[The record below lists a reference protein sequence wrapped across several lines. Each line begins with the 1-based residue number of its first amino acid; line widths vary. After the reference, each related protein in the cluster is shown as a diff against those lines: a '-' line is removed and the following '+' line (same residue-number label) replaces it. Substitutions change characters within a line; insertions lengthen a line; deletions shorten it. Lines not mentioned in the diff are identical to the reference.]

1 MALQTIRF
9 GGFAGVKQ
17 GACAGSV
24 PLNWAEDA
32 QNVSTTGGRLRRI
45 KGYRAV
51 YPPVTGA
58 ARKLRRLFL
67 WPRADGST
75 DCLVAR
81 QDALLRFDPN
91 TESWEDLY
99 HYANSMSANAF
110 DFLKTK
116 IGSTETVLMGNGLE
130 PILKW
135 EGGDASVAAFG
146 SAAKL
151 SDRAVNFL
159 ELYFGRLFAAGDRE
173 YPARLYWSQAPGDGR
188 TIEDWSA
195 DESSENV
202 SGGHVEVGTDSDP
215 ITGLFALSNQL
226 LIFKRDKLYRLLGD
240 RPGNY
245 RIVPVEAA
253 LAQPI
258 HTACVLYGDRLFFL
272 TDRGLYFYDGQ
283 TVRRTGHGA
292 DLVPLLERVDF
303 SAAVSAA
310 CGDSLY
316 FAVKEHADSVHNDLL
331 IEYDVLRDCF
341 LLRRGLGIV
350 DLTGCYGTLY
360 ALTGKGEVAVL
371 NEGDSYGGEPIDAYW
386 ETPWLDGASALT
398 VKQVVE
404 AVLTGTGGPLRVLVL
419 GEAREGDSVGRLS
432 GEDIPTEFLLRSV
445 GRRLKLRI
453 ENVSGSD
460 FDLSGG
466 AELLFDEQRRVL

>member
-1 MALQTIRF
+1 MALETIRL
-9 GGFAGVKQ
+9 GSFAGVKQ
-17 GACAGSV
+17 GACAGAV
-24 PLNWAEDA
+24 PLNWAENA
-32 QNVSTTGGRLRRI
+32 QNVTTVGGKLGRV
-45 KGYRAV
+45 KGYRTLYPAV
-51 YPPVTGA
+51 PGL
-58 ARKLRRLFL
+58 ARKLRRLFI
-67 WPRADGST
+67 WPRENGSM

-81 QDALLRFDPN
+81 EDSLFRYDRGTDAWLDI
-91 TESWEDLY
+91 Y
-99 HYANSMSANAF
+99 HYTDDMDADIF

-116 IGSTETVLMGNGLE
+116 IGSTETLLVGSGLE
-130 PILKW
+130 SILKW
-135 EGGDASVAAFG
+135 EGGTASVAAFG
-146 SAAKL
+146 SSQGL
-151 SDRAVNFL
+151 SDKAVNFL
-159 ELYFGRLFAAGDRE
+159 ELYFGRLFAAGDPE
-173 YPARLYWSQAPGDGR
+173 HPARLYWSQAPGDGR

-215 ITGLFALSNQL
+215 ITGLFAMSNQL

-283 TVRRTGHGA
+283 TVRRTLHGA
-292 DLVPLLERVDF
+292 DLLPLLQAVDF
-303 SAAVSAA
+303 SAAASAA
-310 CGDSLY
+310 CGDTLY
-316 FAVKEHADSVHNDLL
+316 FAVKEHASSVHNDLL

-341 LLRRGLGIV
+341 LLRRGFETV
-350 DLTGCYGTLY
+350 DLMSCYGTLY
-360 ALTGKGEVAVL
+360 VLTGKGEVAVL
-371 NEGDSYGGEPIDAYW
+371 NEGSTYGGGPIVAFW

-398 VKQVVE
+398 VKQTVE
-404 AVLTGTGGPLRVLVL
+404 AVLTGTGGPVKVYVQ
-419 GEAREGDSVGRLS
+419 GEAREGDSVSDLS
-432 GEDIPTEFLLRSV
+432 GENEPTEFLLRTV

-460 FDLSGG
+460 FDISGG